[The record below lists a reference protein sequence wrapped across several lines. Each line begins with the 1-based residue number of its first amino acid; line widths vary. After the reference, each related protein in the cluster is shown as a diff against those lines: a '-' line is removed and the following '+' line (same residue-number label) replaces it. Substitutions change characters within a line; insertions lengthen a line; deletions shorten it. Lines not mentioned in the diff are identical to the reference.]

1 MNSVLINTAVSSQAV
16 TVSEKDPLN
25 KDKMHY
31 KRIDDHK
38 WRQASAQLFLKS
50 INSCER
56 AVSCFVL

>member
-38 WRQASAQLFLKS
+38 WRQASAQLFFHK
-50 INSCER
+50 NP
-56 AVSCFVL
+56 